1 MPKSQDNFDKNFD
14 EINNLITQVESYI
27 RLAFDNGDIKIIEKA
42 ENDLNK
48 AKHLSDVYGV
58 KLIKNKNRNGVEQYK
73 RIGLMLNTLAKKK
86 VLYSIKM
93 KESPYNLQKVL
104 KKNHGLIVF

>member
-14 EINNLITQVESYI
+14 EINNIISQVESYI

-73 RIGLMLNTLAKKK
+73 KIGLMLNTLAEKK

-93 KESPYNLQKVL
+93 KRSLHNLQVIL
-104 KKNHGLIVF
+104 TKNHHYVGL

>member
-14 EINNLITQVESYI
+14 EINNLIAQVESYI

-73 RIGLMLNTLAKKK
+73 KIGLMLNTLAEKK

-104 KKNHGLIVF
+104 IKNHGLIVF